1 MTFNL
6 DDFRRQLLRM
16 RELGSIQDFMR
27 RVPGLIP
34 GAAELQEGEAAIG
47 RVLAIIDGM
56 TPEERLDPRIIDVP
70 RRLRIARAAAVP
82 PEAVSTLLR
91 QYEALAAVVSRLT
104 GSARLDRG
112 RPLAGPAVRDAVAL
126 RERRRADRHRAPVAV
141 GRVRVEG
148 ELSLAERL
156 ELRRRWELS
165 ARKGLDLP
173 GQNPW
178 YSNWNKNLRLWDFT
192 AET

>member
-34 GAAELQEGEAAIG
+34 SEAEVAGGDAAIG
-47 RVLAIIDGM
+47 RVLAIIDSM
-56 TPEERLDPRIIDVP
+56 TAEERIDPRIIDVP
-70 RRLRIARAAAVP
+70 RCLRIARDAAVT
-82 PEAVSTLLR
+82 PEAVRTLLR
-91 QYEALAAVVSRLT
+91 QYEALAAVVSRLS

-112 RPLAGPAVRDAVAL
+112 RPPAGPAGRDSVAL
-126 RERRRADRHRAPVAV
+126 RERRRADRQRTSAAV
-141 GRVRVEG
+141 RCIRVDG
-148 ELSLAERL
+148 ELTPAERL
-156 ELRRRWELS
+156 ELRRRWEHS
-165 ARKGLDLP
+165 ARRGLDLA
-173 GQNPW
+173 GQCPW
-178 YSNWNKNLRLWDFT
+178 YSNWNKNLRLWDLI